1 MKLSSFSGR
10 RIVASAITAI
20 LLSAATS
27 TAPMFSSSPVAAAT
41 IANCSVGNTFVW
53 AAFEGAGTAGTT
65 YYVLEFS
72 NVGSTTCTMR
82 GNATVWAVNRT
93 GLQVG
98 KPATHQGVPGTVR
111 LASGGTAHS
120 ILGDVD
126 TGAACPGGGLRA
138 TGIRVVPP
146 GQTLPIPA
154 GEKDEVGYFPVEVC
168 AHQSSMH
175 VLPVRPGTGIPLYT
189 TS

>member
-1 MKLSSFSGR
+1 MKLTSFSDK
-10 RIVASAITAI
+10 RIAALTITAI
-20 LLSAATS
+20 LLSAVTS
-27 TAPMFSSSPVAAAT
+27 TAPMISSSPVAAAT

-72 NVGSTTCTMR
+72 NVGSRTCTLR

-98 KPATHQGVPGTVR
+98 KPATHQGVPSTVT
-111 LASGGTAHS
+111 LARDETAHS
-120 ILGDVD
+120 ILGVVG
-126 TGAACPGGGLRA
+126 TGAACPGQGLQA

-146 GQTLPIPA
+146 GQTLPNPA
-154 GEKDEVGYFPVEVC
+154 GEKDEVEYFPVKVC

>member
-1 MKLSSFSGR
+1 MKQTTFSDKR
-10 RIVASAITAI
+10 FAALAIAAI
-20 LLSAATS
+20 LLFAVTS
-27 TAPMFSSSPVAAAT
+27 TAPMISSSPVAAAT

-65 YYVLEFS
+65 YYVVEFS
-72 NVGSTTCTMR
+72 NIGSAACTLH
-82 GNATVWAVNRT
+82 GNATVWAVNKT

-98 KPATHQGVPGTVR
+98 KPATHQGAPGTVT
-111 LASGGTAHS
+111 LARDGTAHS
-120 ILGDVD
+120 ILDVVD
-126 TGAACPGGGLRA
+126 TGATCPGQSLQS

-146 GQTLPIPA
+146 GQFLPNPA
-154 GEKDEVGYFPVEVC
+154 GEKDEVKYFPVEVC